1 MRKLKYEIL
10 KNSLNDYNVPIMLE
24 SSVDEMGVMVGFD
37 GGIEQIDQL
46 VNFSYTQSGNNVTIY
61 GTTNPDKLRSLIGL
75 SFNVYWGDNTT
86 GVLSVNDGIVNTNLP
101 SITHT
106 YLENSKYIITVKLE
120 TPWTTNVVNK
130 IITVPSNI
138 TINNPLGTFTGL
150 TIPSYSNLT
159 GQTQNYLNNLDY
171 TNNTGNTSFS
181 YIAIGKSRISEKK
194 LYGSNN
200 YYGVTT
206 GTDSLGV
213 FSGYTIDNLRFM
225 DYPNGYTMITGTTVG
240 TSKEEV
246 FNRLITR
253 NEHFLGFIDEPTIY
267 SDIFIERGK
276 QNVMEKNL
284 RLCEIDNVGEIDLYQ
299 NGFFSVKKQ

>member
-1 MRKLKYEIL
+1 MKKLKYEIL

-120 TPWTTNVVNK
+120 TPWTTNVINK
-130 IITVPSNI
+130 IITIPSNI

>member
-10 KNSLNDYNVPIMLE
+10 KNSLNGYNLPIMLE

-37 GGIEQIDQL
+37 GGVEQIDQL

-75 SFNVYWGDNTT
+75 SFNVYWGDKTT
-86 GVLSVNDGIVNTNLP
+86 GVLNVNDGIVNTNLP

-200 YYGVTT
+200 YNGVTT

-213 FSGYTIDNLRFM
+213 FSGYTIDNLTFM

>member
-10 KNSLNDYNVPIMLE
+10 KNSLNGYNLPIMLE

-37 GGIEQIDQL
+37 GGVEQIDQL

-75 SFNVYWGDNTT
+75 SFNVYWGDKTT
-86 GVLSVNDGIVNTNLP
+86 GVLNVNDGIVNTNLP

-200 YYGVTT
+200 YNGVIT

>member
-1 MRKLKYEIL
+1 VRKLKYEIL
-10 KNSLNDYNVPIMLE
+10 KNSLNGYNLPIMLE

-37 GGIEQIDQL
+37 GGVEQIDQL

-75 SFNVYWGDNTT
+75 SFNVYWGDKTT
-86 GVLSVNDGIVNTNLP
+86 GVLNVNDGIVNTNLP

-200 YYGVTT
+200 YNGVIT

>member
-1 MRKLKYEIL
+1 MKKLKYEIL

>member
-130 IITVPSNI
+130 IIIVPSNI
-138 TINNPLGTFTGL
+138 TINDPLGTFTGL

>member
-130 IITVPSNI
+130 IIIVPTNI
-138 TINNPLGTFTGL
+138 TINDPLGTFTGL

-284 RLCEIDNVGEIDLYQ
+284 RLCETDNVGEIDLYQ